1 MNYNRVILAGNL
13 TRDWEIR
20 QTQGGMTV
28 GKSGFA
34 VNRKTRDKEETLFVD
49 IVAFGQV
56 AETLSKHTGKGRPL
70 LVEGRLNLQQWEDRD
85 GNRRTKHEVVLENF
99 QFGSPQEGYR
109 GAVQVE
115 EDRRRPSTPDD
126 GVPF

>member
-1 MNYNRVILAGNL
+1 VNYNRVILAGNL
-13 TRDWEIR
+13 TRDWEVR
-20 QTQGGMTV
+20 QTQGGMAV

-34 VNRKTRDKEETLFVD
+34 VNRKTRDKEETMFVD

-70 LVEGRLNLQQWEDRD
+70 LVEGRLNLQQWEDQS
-85 GNRRTKHEVVLENF
+85 GNRRSKHEVVLENF
-99 QFGSPQEGYR
+99 QFGSTQEGYR
-109 GAVQVE
+109 AAVQVE

-126 GVPF
+126 VPF